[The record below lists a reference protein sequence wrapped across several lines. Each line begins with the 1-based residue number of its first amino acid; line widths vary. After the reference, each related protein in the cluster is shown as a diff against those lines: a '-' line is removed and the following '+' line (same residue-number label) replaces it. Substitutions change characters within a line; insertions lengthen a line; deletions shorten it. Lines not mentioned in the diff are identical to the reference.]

1 MGSMDSAASHGRF
14 THWFAHLIA
23 HPAQQY
29 CCRAASQ
36 PAHLQ
41 QASSMKS
48 SERLPSERTHEAQML
63 VNGVRQ
69 HERMPA
75 QAQLPWLL
83 SAFMSAAAALSPSH
97 GRADAASAAAQRHE
111 RRGWRDEL
119 DLLAAL
125 LVASQ
130 ASLSGDASSQ
140 RLWLGIAI

>member
-1 MGSMDSAASHGRF
+1 MAAARIGSR
-14 THWFAHLIA
+14 IQ
-23 HPAQQY
+23 QQY

-130 ASLSGDASSQ
+130 ASLSGDASSP
-140 RLWLGIAI
+140 RLWLAIAI